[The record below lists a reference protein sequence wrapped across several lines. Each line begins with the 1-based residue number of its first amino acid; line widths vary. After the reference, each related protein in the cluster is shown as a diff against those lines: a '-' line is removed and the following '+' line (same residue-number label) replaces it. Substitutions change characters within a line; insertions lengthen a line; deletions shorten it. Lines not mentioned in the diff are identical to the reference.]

1 MTDRDR
7 VVAELTPP
15 RASRSEVLADAML
28 AEVVRRGWVVPPVL
42 TSGTPPR
49 KPITTLRALM
59 KESQHDRDDR

>member
-1 MTDRDR
+1 
-7 VVAELTPP
+7 
-15 RASRSEVLADAML
+15 VLADAML

-42 TSGTPPR
+42 TTGTPPR